1 MIAGSA
7 TGALKCF
14 FHLCYNLLQDP
25 DVKEMFRQYY
35 EAVKNTLSQDCLN
48 KFKEAKLAL
57 PNFMDNT
64 NFKISD

>member
-1 MIAGSA
+1 
-7 TGALKCF
+7 
-14 FHLCYNLLQDP
+14 
-25 DVKEMFRQYY
+25 MFRQYY

-64 NFKISD
+64 NFQDF